1 MKRRDFFRN
10 TATAITAGSL
20 LTTLDSN
27 AAIRSP
33 AFLKKGKVAKNN
45 IFLVS
50 DGMSNGTL
58 TVADVLSYRKEGT
71 QSRWL
76 QL

>member
-10 TATAITAGSL
+10 TATVVTTGSL
-20 LTTLDSN
+20 LATFDSY
-27 AAIRSP
+27 AAIHSGE
-33 AFLKKGKVAKNN
+33 FLRKGKVAKNI

-58 TVADVLSYRKEGT
+58 TIGDSA
-71 QSRWL
+71 
-76 QL
+76 